1 MEKINKSII
10 VNVVVDYTVDGEVR
24 KDLRASGYVED
35 GHEFYLVD
43 EFMESDMRDLSP
55 VFRADGT
62 RVTAECKMTFIRKKP
77 FIQPIFYNKR
87 ACNRQTGH
95 FYTFGLKAHN
105 IIKINW

>member
-10 VNVVVDYTVDGEVR
+10 VNVFVDYTIDGEVR
-24 KDLRASGYVED
+24 KKASGYVED

-43 EFMESDMRDLSP
+43 EFMESDIRDLSP

-62 RVTAECKMTFIRKKP
+62 RVTADCKMSFSRKTFN
-77 FIQPIFYNKR
+77 QPVFYSKH

-95 FYTFGLKAHN
+95 FFTFSLKVDN